1 VSDRE
6 ALPDEEPGLPNF
18 EDLIQRAQVH
28 QARSSGV
35 GGASADNTGLAPS
48 GTGEGEAASA
58 GVANDARASAARSPM
73 SDAGEAARGDG
84 GDAVAMGAEA
94 ARSSSGAVA
103 GPAKPLSPTR
113 ALAVYLTQL
122 RQLLTEATESRRAWV
137 RQIGIMMQD
146 ARTRPLAM
154 VSPAAGKIGSEQ
166 LSRFGELRE
175 RLSKLEPPPGCGDLQ
190 ALFNGWLDRHTEVCQ
205 ILVDFGRTG
214 DLAKLRTSQSLLAEG
229 RSDLQRFQAEYT
241 RRVTA
246 LKKQVD
252 AAKKRRKAKWPFG
265 RPKAT

>member
-1 VSDRE
+1 VSERE
-6 ALPDEEPGLPNF
+6 ALPDDEPGLPNF
-18 EDLIQRAQVH
+18 DELIKRAQAH
-28 QARSSGV
+28 QARS
-35 GGASADNTGLAPS
+35 GAPGAAEPTELARPPAEPARAAAAAAPS
-48 GTGEGEAASA
+48 APAA
-58 GVANDARASAARSPM
+58 VSPV
-73 SDAGEAARGDG
+73 D
-84 GDAVAMGAEA
+84 
-94 ARSSSGAVA
+94 

-113 ALAVYLTQL
+113 ALAQYLTQV
-122 RQLLTEATESRRAWV
+122 RVLLTEATESRRAWV

-166 LSRFGELRE
+166 MSRFGELRE
-175 RLSKLEPPPGCGDLQ
+175 RLAKLEPPAGCGDLQ
-190 ALFNGWLDRHTEVCQ
+190 SLFNGWLDRHTEVCQ
-205 ILVDFGRTG
+205 LLVDFGRTG

-252 AAKKRRKAKWPFG
+252 AAKKRRKTKWPFG
-265 RPKAT
+265 RPKPA